1 MIGQCYRLPHR
12 IDLAGARL
20 LLDLPAAS
28 GDQPGPVLSGSV
40 QAGPIASLVLRGPDL
55 TNVLRLEAGQ
65 REVHIFAAGYLVF
78 VDFEAEWLLQAWRQ
92 LAKILTG
99 QAVSSSFGPEEILD
113 LEQVPIA
120 DEAVRLAARLIMP
133 AMLVQSVELRLLEIR
148 MEQLLD
154 LARWASGIVR
164 KARQWPAQDASVP
177 IRRRWP
183 NRPDTGWS
191 SFHDQP
197 DQVWPLPGLARYRAR
212 HNIRQVV
219 ICQYATARQLRPA
232 DRPAAGLGLAAAM
245 AAEVLADY
253 LELSRRRR
261 VFASKLSHF
270 TETSQR
276 QARRQADRLMLFLY
290 WFEVVLLVLFPLLH
304 ILS

>member
-28 GDQPGPVLSGSV
+28 ADQAGPV
-40 QAGPIASLVLRGPDL
+40 QAGPVHAGPMASLVLRGPDL

-78 VDFEAEWLLQAWRQ
+78 VDFEAEWLRQAWRQ
-92 LAKILTG
+92 LAQILTG

-113 LEQVPIA
+113 LGQVPIA
-120 DEAVRLAARLIMP
+120 DEAVRLAARSIMP

-164 KARQWPAQDASVP
+164 KARPAQDSLVP
-177 IRRRWP
+177 MSRRWR
-183 NRPDTGWS
+183 NRPDAGRS

-197 DQVWPLPGLARYRAR
+197 DPVWPLPGLARYRAR
-212 HNIRQVV
+212 HNSRQVV

-245 AAEVLADY
+245 AADVLADY